1 MMSIPT
7 QTSLSKS
14 VILCVDDEKMI
25 LQSLRDQLL
34 HHFGNQFI
42 YEFAESADEAL
53 EVIEELVLTRQRIL
67 LIVSDWLMPSMR
79 GDELLI
85 RVHQRYPDIITVML
99 TGQADDQAIERA
111 RRHANL
117 FNVVAKPWDE
127 ATLVDVIQS
136 GLKEH
141 HA

>member
-1 MMSIPT
+1 M
-7 QTSLSKS
+7 SKS
-14 VILCVDDEKMI
+14 VILCVDDEKII
-25 LQSLRDQLL
+25 LQSLRDQLQ
-34 HHFGNQFI
+34 HNFGNQFI

-53 EVIEELVLTRQRIL
+53 EVIEDLVLTRQSIL

-85 RVHQRYPDIITVML
+85 RVHKRYPDIITVML

-117 FNVVAKPWDE
+117 FNVVTKPWDE

-136 GLKEH
+136 GLKERH
-141 HA
+141 V

>member
-1 MMSIPT
+1 M
-7 QTSLSKS
+7 QTTRPKS

-25 LQSLRDQLL
+25 LQSLRDQLQ
-34 HHFGNQFI
+34 HHFGSRFI

-53 EVIEELVLTRQRIL
+53 EVIEALVQTRQSIL

-99 TGQADDQAIERA
+99 TGQADDEAIERA

-127 ATLVDVIQS
+127 ATLVEVIQS
-136 GLKEH
+136 GLKERH
-141 HA
+141 V